1 MKAKHS
7 LVSCLFVLVMAQ
19 MMMSCVY
26 RENVLLADSNNVTQ
40 VRKLNGFERIEVY
53 GSPTVFYTQ
62 ADSFSVRID
71 GPENV
76 VKDLAL

>member
-26 RENVLLADSNNVTQ
+26 RENVLLADSNNITQ
-40 VRKLNGFERIEVY
+40 VRKLKGFERIEIY

-62 ADSFSVRID
+62 TDSFSVRLD
-71 GPENV
+71 GPE
-76 VKDLAL
+76 

>member
-26 RENVLLADSNNVTQ
+26 RWLYRRDKGVPMGAGVQKDFIT
-40 VRKLNGFERIEVY
+40 VRDWYNLPFTFPFE
-53 GSPTVFYTQ
+53 G
-62 ADSFSVRID
+62 
-71 GPENV
+71 
-76 VKDLAL
+76 